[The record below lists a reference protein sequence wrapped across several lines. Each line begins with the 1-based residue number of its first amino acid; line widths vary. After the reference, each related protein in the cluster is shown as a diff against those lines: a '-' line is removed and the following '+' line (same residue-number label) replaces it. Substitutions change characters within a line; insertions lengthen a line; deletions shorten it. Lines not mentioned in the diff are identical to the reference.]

1 MSKRLSR
8 RKFLSGIGAAAAG
21 ISVLP
26 ATRPFARIGE
36 ASNGSPVT
44 PETLTLRQHAAQK
57 GLLYGSAATQ
67 RSLSRD
73 PSFAAVFADQCN
85 ILVSETDL
93 KWFHV
98 RPTPQAYDFGPGDWL
113 LAYAQ
118 KNQLKFRGHS
128 LVDHGGLPQ
137 WFDKYANASNAK
149 QMMLDHITTV
159 VSRYAGK
166 VQSWDVINEE
176 IYIEDRR
183 DDGLRNSPW
192 LKFIGPEYI
201 EMAFYAAAAADPNA
215 MLVWNDN
222 WLEEETAYGN
232 SKRKFM
238 LDQLRRLKSRNVP
251 IHAVGIQSH
260 LVGDHTN
267 IAGTGF
273 QEFLHEVSDMGL
285 KIIISELDVTDLNL
299 PADPGIR
306 DQVIAS
312 VYYNYLSTVLRHKGV
327 IAVVTWGVTDR
338 YTWITDTRPRKDNSP
353 VRPVPMDS
361 NLNPKPAYYAIAR
374 AIDEAPNR

>member
-1 MSKRLSR
+1 MSKDVSR
-8 RKFLSGIGAAAAG
+8 RKFISNMGTAVAGIG
-21 ISVLP
+21 VLP
-26 ATRPFARIGE
+26 AKLPFARMIEDSKGF
-36 ASNGSPVT
+36 ADM
-44 PETLTLRQHAAQK
+44 PETMTLRQHAAAK
-57 GLLYGSAATQ
+57 GLLYGSSSTQ
-67 RSLSRD
+67 RNLYRD
-73 PSFAAVFADQCN
+73 PSFAGVFAEQCN
-85 ILVSETDL
+85 IMVSETDL

-98 RPTPQAYDFGPGDWL
+98 RPTPQTYDFGPGDWL
-113 LAYAQ
+113 VAYAQ
-118 KNQLKFRGHS
+118 KNQIKFRGHS

-149 QMMLDHITTV
+149 QLMLDHITTV

-176 IYIEDRR
+176 IYIEDKR

-215 MLVWNDN
+215 ILVWNDN

-238 LDQLRRLKSRNVP
+238 LEQLRRLKSRNVP
-251 IHAVGIQSH
+251 IHAIGIQSH

-267 IAGTGF
+267 IGGTGF
-273 QEFLHEVSDMGL
+273 QEFLHEVSELGL
-285 KIIISELDVTDLNL
+285 KIFISELDVTDLNL
-299 PADPGIR
+299 PSDPSTR
-306 DQVIAS
+306 DQAIAT

-327 IAVVTWGVTDR
+327 IAVLTWGLTDR
-338 YTWITDTRPRKDNSP
+338 YTWIAEARPRKDNSP

-361 NLNPKPAYYAIAR
+361 SLNPKPAYYAIAR
-374 AIDEAPNR
+374 AIDEAPDR